1 MNWESLYRQM
11 VAYLE
16 QQVRFNLHMMREYD
30 RSWEISR
37 NASYLESR
45 NRYYQQLRALRDVY
59 MAVGFQMPKEVRCKV
74 VSLELLQEM
83 VELTPASVK
92 S

>member
-1 MNWESLYRQM
+1 MNWEALYRQM

-16 QQVRFNLHMMREYD
+16 QQIRFNLHMVREYD

-37 NASYLESR
+37 NASYLEHR
-45 NRYYQQLRALRDVY
+45 NRYYQQLHALRDVY
-59 MAVGFQMPKEVRCKV
+59 MAVGFQMPKEAREKV

-83 VELTPASVK
+83 VDLTPATIS
-92 S
+92 

>member
-1 MNWESLYRQM
+1 MNWEALYRQM

-16 QQVRFNLHMMREYD
+16 QQIRFNLHMVREYD
-30 RSWEISR
+30 HSWEISR

-45 NRYYQQLRALRDVY
+45 NKYYQQLRALRDVY
-59 MAVGFQMPKEVRCKV
+59 MAVGFQMPKEVRGKV

-83 VELTPASVK
+83 VDLTPATIT
-92 S
+92 